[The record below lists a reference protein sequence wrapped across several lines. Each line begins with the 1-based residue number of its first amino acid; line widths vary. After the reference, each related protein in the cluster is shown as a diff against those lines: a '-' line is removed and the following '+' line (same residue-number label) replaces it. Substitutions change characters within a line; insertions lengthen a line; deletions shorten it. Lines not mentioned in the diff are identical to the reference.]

1 MSQFGICRHL
11 QVGRPRYDKTAT
23 YTNPCDYS
31 MHIRYFNDCNGD
43 KMSDQYELINLQA
56 MTGKLFIEGELAAE
70 YKVEQCDKC
79 AMVTQLDQFG
89 YQKSDPKENI
99 IWFCKGCR

>member
-1 MSQFGICRHL
+1 MRASLVYADLYRMG
-11 QVGRPRYDKTAT
+11 AT
-23 YTNPCDYS
+23 
-31 MHIRYFNDCNGD
+31 G
-43 KMSDQYELINLQA
+43 MSDQYELINLQA
-56 MTGKLFIEGELAAE
+56 MTGKLFIGGELAGE

-79 AMVTQLDQFG
+79 AMITQLDQFG

>member
-1 MSQFGICRHL
+1 MRASLVYADLYRLG
-11 QVGRPRYDKTAT
+11 AT
-23 YTNPCDYS
+23 
-31 MHIRYFNDCNGD
+31 G
-43 KMSDQYELINLQA
+43 MSDQYELINLQA

>member
-1 MSQFGICRHL
+1 MRAGL
-11 QVGRPRYDKTAT
+11 VYANLYGMGAA
-23 YTNPCDYS
+23 
-31 MHIRYFNDCNGD
+31 G
-43 KMSDQYELINLQA
+43 MSDQYELINLQA
-56 MTGKLFIEGELAAE
+56 MTGKLFVDGEVIAE

-79 AMVTQLDQFG
+79 AMVVQLDQFG

>member
-1 MSQFGICRHL
+1 MRASLVYADLHRMG
-11 QVGRPRYDKTAT
+11 AT
-23 YTNPCDYS
+23 
-31 MHIRYFNDCNGD
+31 G
-43 KMSDQYELINLQA
+43 MSDQYELINLQA
-56 MTGKLFIEGELAAE
+56 MTGKLFIGGELAAE

>member
-1 MSQFGICRHL
+1 MRASLVYADINRLGAP
-11 QVGRPRYDKTAT
+11 G
-23 YTNPCDYS
+23 
-31 MHIRYFNDCNGD
+31 
-43 KMSDQYELINLQA
+43 MSDQYELINLQA
-56 MTGKLFIEGELAAE
+56 MTGKLFIDGELAAE

>member
-1 MSQFGICRHL
+1 M
-11 QVGRPRYDKTAT
+11 RPRLVYADLNRLGAT
-23 YTNPCDYS
+23 
-31 MHIRYFNDCNGD
+31 G
-43 KMSDQYELINLQA
+43 MSDQYELINLQA
-56 MTGKLFIEGELAAE
+56 MTGKLFIDGELAAE

-89 YQKSDPKENI
+89 YQKNSYENI

>member
-1 MSQFGICRHL
+1 MRASLVYADFYRLGA
-11 QVGRPRYDKTAT
+11 PD
-23 YTNPCDYS
+23 
-31 MHIRYFNDCNGD
+31 
-43 KMSDQYELINLQA
+43 MSDQYELINLQA
-56 MTGKLFIEGELAAE
+56 MTGKLFIGGELADE

-79 AMVTQLDQFG
+79 AMITQLDQFG

>member
-1 MSQFGICRHL
+1 MRASLVYADLYRMGASNMSE
-11 QVGRPRYDKTAT
+11 
-23 YTNPCDYS
+23 
-31 MHIRYFNDCNGD
+31 
-43 KMSDQYELINLQA
+43 QYELINLQT
-56 MTGKLFIEGELAAE
+56 MTGKLFIGGELAGE

-79 AMVTQLDQFG
+79 AMITQLDQFG